1 MPARTTNTKGA
12 LESICIHKLSNYKA
26 TVEYKLLYV
35 LLNLEYWL
43 MMIYK
48 AYFLNGNKYIKDFSF
63 LHMPVYSVYAYVY
76 AVYMSVGPSVRIY
89 MHAHVSTWM

>member
-1 MPARTTNTKGA
+1 
-12 LESICIHKLSNYKA
+12 
-26 TVEYKLLYV
+26 
-35 LLNLEYWL
+35 

-89 MHAHVSTWM
+89 MHAHVST